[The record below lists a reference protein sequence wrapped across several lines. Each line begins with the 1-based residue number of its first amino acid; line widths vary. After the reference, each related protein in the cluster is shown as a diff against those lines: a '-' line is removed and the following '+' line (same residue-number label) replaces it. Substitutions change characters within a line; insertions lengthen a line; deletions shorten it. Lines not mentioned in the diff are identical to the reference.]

1 MRNPLTLENELARG
15 ERVLMTVLGW
25 GTLGEGGRPAKK
37 LRWVEVPYVSHE
49 ECRKLMRPHKIYDS
63 MTCAGYI
70 NKGGKDACQGDSGGP
85 LVYKLVNRRQSN
97 TTRDSINTQAR
108 VVTRQ
113 REGKT
118 FLFDINQEIGDLLT
132 VDEDYEDNF
141 DYSNEVSD
149 RLDNPHSYVL
159 AGLVSWG
166 VGCAKPNFA
175 GVYTNVASYAEWI
188 DANMKYN

>member
-1 MRNPLTLENELARG
+1 M
-15 ERVLMTVLGW
+15 
-25 GTLGEGGRPAKK
+25 
-37 LRWVEVPYVSHE
+37 
-49 ECRKLMRPHKIYDS
+49 MRPHKIYDS

-141 DYSNEVSD
+141 DYSNEVND
-149 RLDNPHSYVL
+149 RLDNPHAYIL